1 MDEILQPLVRLFDRP
16 RDAVVHIVDILLVS
30 YLVYRLLA
38 LIRGSR
44 AWRIVT
50 GIFIFVL
57 LLFVSRWLGLYT
69 LSWILEKATLLAPV
83 ALVILLLPEL
93 RQALE
98 GIGRFGF
105 WSRRI
110 AGFEIESES
119 RTVEELV
126 AAASELAASRI
137 GALVIVERGTPLE
150 DIAENG
156 VRVDATISAPL
167 VCTIFHTGN
176 PLHDGAIV
184 VRDNR
189 IAAAACRLPLSENP
203 RLAPNLHMRHR
214 AAIGI
219 TEQRDCV
226 AIVVSEERGAI
237 SYVVDG
243 LLRKVAPHELRD
255 ALNHDLRGEGQTQRR
270 EATRRWHLGRMKEK
284 PSDPTLS

>member
-1 MDEILQPLVRLFDRP
+1 MDEILQPLVRLFDSP
-16 RDAVVHIVDILLVS
+16 REAVVHIVDILLVA
-30 YLVYRLLA
+30 YVVYRLLA

-50 GIFIFVL
+50 GIFFFVAL
-57 LLFVSRWLGLYT
+57 LLVSQFLGLYT

-98 GIGRFGF
+98 GIGRLGF
-105 WSRRI
+105 WPTRI
-110 AGFEIESES
+110 AGFEGSAQS
-119 RTVEELV
+119 RTIEELV
-126 AAASELAASRI
+126 AASSELAAARI
-137 GALVIVERGTPLE
+137 GALIVVERGTPLS

-156 VRVDATISAPL
+156 IRVDGAISAPL
-167 VCTIFHTGN
+167 IASIFYAGN

-184 VRDNR
+184 LRGNR

-219 TEQRDCV
+219 TEQRDCA

-237 SYVVDG
+237 SYVLDG
-243 LLRKVAPHELRD
+243 ALRRVAPHELRE
-255 ALNHDLRGEGQTQRR
+255 ALSKDLRSDGGGSRR
-270 EATRRWHLGRMKEK
+270 EPSKRWALGRVREK
-284 PSDPTLS
+284 PSDSAVP